1 MSAYY
6 RQVNLSWA
14 IAEQLGEPME
24 IQGQLFDLY
33 PLGSSMILWIKGED
47 GRLRR
52 FEDPFRPRFYAQGK
66 KSDLLDLFHSLQK
79 ERRAAGYQWSR
90 KREFWSGDEVEVM
103 EIEVVDSEDYAQLP
117 RILPPW
123 EEKMTFYNCDI
134 PLPQTYLYEKKIFP
148 TGRCIVEVEG
158 NRIFGI
164 HPDPSESVW
173 MNDEDISDLRIL
185 ELRTEGDPIW
195 KKSLILECEGYRVE
209 METIDIGEI
218 EKSLKHF
225 DPDVVLSDDG
235 DASLLPRLFFEEK
248 RWNISIPWDRE
259 PYPVKRQVHPK
270 GFSYFS
276 YGRTYYK
283 APAHLFLGRWHIDR
297 RNSFIYG
304 ESGME
309 GVIELARLAKI
320 PVQRMARTSP
330 GTAITSMQ
338 LDRAFQDNILIP
350 WRKGEPERFKTAW
363 DLLVADKG
371 GLVFQPKL
379 GIFEDVA
386 EIDFAS
392 MYPTMMA
399 IHNIS
404 PETVLC
410 GCCENRS
417 VPEVG
422 YTICEKRE
430 GIVPKTLRPILA
442 RRTWLKRMAK
452 EAVGSGQKAVG
463 KEDRRLR
470 SEPCEVQGCHASHV
484 VHGGMKKEDTKRRE
498 IYNRKQTALKW
509 MLVTCFGY
517 LGYRN
522 ARFGRI
528 EAHEAVTA
536 FGRESLLRAK
546 EICEEE
552 GFEVLHAIT
561 DSLWI
566 RKKGFREEEV
576 LELCHKIS
584 EATGIT
590 MSLEGIY
597 RWMAF
602 LPSKGNRES
611 PVANRYFGLFQNG
624 KIKARGLAFRRGDTP
639 PLIQE
644 AQLRMLEILAE
655 AKDMD
660 DYREK
665 VPKILDLL
673 LEYSLLLKDGQAKS
687 EDLAIGKRISQ
698 EPSAYKVDSLTALAA
713 QELEDVGI
721 PIHPGEKVRYVIKDA
736 LSKNKAERVRP
747 FPLVGPD
754 DTYDVKKYLE
764 MLVKAAEEILIH
776 VGYDAKRLYP
786 VLSLSPER
794 ERGSRRRA
802 IAALATARVRG
813 TRRIQQKRRPKL
825 PSA

>member
-1 MSAYY
+1 
-6 RQVNLSWA
+6 
-14 IAEQLGEPME
+14 ME
-24 IQGQLFDLY
+24 IQGRLFDLY
-33 PLGSSMILWIKGED
+33 PLESSMILWIKEEG

-79 ERRAAGYQWSR
+79 ERRTAGYQWTR
-90 KREFWSGDEVEVM
+90 KKEFWSGDDVEVM
-103 EIEVVDSEDYAQLP
+103 EIEVVDSEHYAQLP

-123 EEKMTFYNCDI
+123 EEKITFYNCDI
-134 PLPQTYLYEKKIFP
+134 PSPQTYLYEKKIYP
-148 TGRCIVEVEG
+148 TGRCMVEAEE
-158 NRIFGI
+158 NRIFEI
-164 HPDPSESVW
+164 HPDPFESVW
-173 MNDEDISDLRIL
+173 MNDEDLSDLRIL
-185 ELRTEGDPIW
+185 ELRIDGDPW

-209 METIDIGEI
+209 METIDVGEI
-218 EKSLKHF
+218 EKFLKHF
-225 DPDVVLSDDG
+225 DPDVILSDDG

-248 RWNISIPWDRE
+248 RWKISIPWDRE
-259 PYPVKRQVHPK
+259 PYPVKRQIHPK

-276 YGRTYYK
+276 YGRTYYR

-309 GVIELARLAKI
+309 GVVELARLAKI

-350 WRKGEPERFKTAW
+350 WRKGEPERFKTVW

-442 RRTWLKRMAK
+442 RRAWLKKKTK
-452 EAVGSGQKAVG
+452 ELESRKWNVENGDNSPSPPRGEGRGEGADWEKR
-463 KEDRRLR
+463 KET
-470 SEPCEVQGCHASHV
+470 CH
-484 VHGGMKKEDTKRRE
+484 
-498 IYNRKQTALKW
+498 RKQTALKW

-536 FGRESLLRAK
+536 FGRESLLQAK
-546 EICEEE
+546 EICEAE
-552 GFEVLHAIT
+552 GFELLHAIT

-566 RKKGFREEEV
+566 RKKGFKEGEV
-576 LELCHKIS
+576 LELCQKIS

-611 PVANRYFGLFQNG
+611 PVANRYFGLFRNG

-644 AQLRMLEILAE
+644 AQLRMLDILAE
-655 AKDMD
+655 AKEMD
-660 DYREK
+660 DYRMK
-665 VPKILDLL
+665 IPKILDLL
-673 LEYSLLLKDGQAKS
+673 LEYSLVLKDGRAKNG
-687 EDLAIGKRISQ
+687 DLAIGKRISQ

-713 QELEDVGI
+713 QELEDMGI

-736 LSKNKAERVRP
+736 LSKDKAERVRP

-754 DTYDVKKYLE
+754 DTYDVKKYVDL
-764 MLVKAAEEILIH
+764 LVKATEEILIH
-776 VGYDAKRLYP
+776 LGYDAKCLYP
-786 VLSLSPER
+786 LLSLSPER
-794 ERGSRRRA
+794 LCRNRGVDGRDSR
-802 IAALATARVRG
+802 V
-813 TRRIQQKRRPKL
+813 PK
-825 PSA
+825 S

>member
-1 MSAYY
+1 M
-6 RQVNLSWA
+6 L
-14 IAEQLGEPME
+14 ME
-24 IQGQLFDLY
+24 IHGWLFDLY
-33 PLGSSMILWIKGED
+33 PLESSMILWIKGED

-66 KSDLLDLFHSLQK
+66 KSDLLGLFHFLQ
-79 ERRAAGYQWSR
+79 EGRRAAGYQWTRR
-90 KREFWSGDEVEVM
+90 KEFWSGDEAEVI
-103 EIEVVDSEDYAQLP
+103 EIEVADSEHYAQLP
-117 RILPPW
+117 RILPQW
-123 EEKMTFYNCDI
+123 EERITFYNCDI
-134 PLPQTYLYEKKIFP
+134 PLSQTYLYEKEIFP
-148 TGRCIVEVEG
+148 TGRCIIEVEG
-158 NRIFGI
+158 NRIFEI

-173 MNDEDISDLRIL
+173 MNNEDLSDLRVM
-185 ELRTEGDPIW
+185 ELRMDGDSIR

-209 METIDIGEI
+209 METVDVRET
-218 EKSLKHF
+218 EKFLKRF
-225 DPDVVLSDDG
+225 DPDVILSDDG
-235 DASLLPRLFFEEK
+235 DASLLPLLFFEER
-248 RWNISIPWDRE
+248 RWKTSIPWDRE
-259 PYPVKRQVHPK
+259 AYPLKRPANPK
-270 GFSYFS
+270 GLSYFS
-276 YGRTYYK
+276 YGRTYYR
-283 APAHLFLGRWHIDR
+283 APAHLLLGRWHIDR
-297 RNSFIYG
+297 RNSFIFG

-338 LDRAFQDNILIP
+338 LDRAFQDDILIP

-410 GCCENRS
+410 GCCKNQR
-417 VPEVG
+417 VPEAG

-430 GIVPKTLRPILA
+430 GIVPRTLRPVLA
-442 RRTWLKRMAK
+442 RRAWLKKMAK
-452 EAVGSGQKAVG
+452 ETEGGKQKAEG
-463 KEDRRLR
+463 RTTRED
-470 SEPCEVQGCHASHV
+470 Q
-484 VHGGMKKEDTKRRE
+484 DKRRIYSRDMQTRNTVTPACRNADLPKNLVDSQSLRRAGMDTN
-498 IYNRKQTALKW
+498 IYNRKQIALKW
-509 MLVTCFGY
+509 MLVTSFGY

-536 FGRESLLRAK
+536 FGRESLLQAK
-546 EICEEE
+546 EICEEK
-552 GFEVLHAIT
+552 GFELLHAIT

-566 RKKGFREEEV
+566 RKKGFGEEEV
-576 LELCHKIS
+576 LELCQKIG

-602 LPSKGNRES
+602 LPSKGNPES

-624 KIKARGLAFRRGDTP
+624 KIKARGLSFRRSDTP

-644 AQLRMLEILAE
+644 AQVRMIEVLSTTKNIDDVQ
-655 AKDMD
+655 AKIP
-660 DYREK
+660 E
-665 VPKILDLL
+665 ILDLL
-673 LEYSLLLKDGQAKS
+673 LEYSLKLKDGQTRQ
-687 EDLAIGKRISQ
+687 EDLVIGKRISQ
-698 EPSAYKVDSLTALAA
+698 EPNAYKVDSLTALAA
-713 QELEDVGI
+713 QQLEDVGI
-721 PIHPGEKVRYVIKDA
+721 EIHPGEKVRYVIKDA
-736 LSKNKAERVRP
+736 QSKDKSERVKP

-764 MLVKAAEEILIH
+764 MLVKATEEILIH
-776 VGYDAKRLYP
+776 LGYNAKRLKEMIDSNFLP
-786 VLSLSPER
+786 LSRQER
-794 ERGSRRRA
+794 VKERK
-802 IAALATARVRG
+802 V
-813 TRRIQQKRRPKL
+813 KHN
-825 PSA
+825 

>member
-1 MSAYY
+1 
-6 RQVNLSWA
+6 
-14 IAEQLGEPME
+14 ME
-24 IQGQLFDLY
+24 IHGQLFDLY
-33 PLGSSMILWIKGED
+33 PLDSSMILWIREED

-52 FEDPFRPRFYAQGK
+52 FEDPFRARFYAQGK
-66 KSDLLDLFHSLQK
+66 KSDLSDLFHSLQ
-79 ERRAAGYQWSR
+79 RGQQAAGYQWAR
-90 KREFWSGDEVEVM
+90 KKDFWSGDEMEVM
-103 EIEVVDSEDYAQLP
+103 EIEVTDSEHYAQLL
-117 RILPPW
+117 RILPQW
-123 EEKMTFYNCDI
+123 EERMTFYNCDI
-134 PLPQTYLYEKKIFP
+134 PLSQTYLYGRKIFP
-148 TGRCIVEVEG
+148 TGRCTVEVEG
-158 NRIFGI
+158 NRIFEI

-173 MNDEDISDLRIL
+173 INDDDIPDLRVM
-185 ELRTEGDPIW
+185 ELRMDGDSIR

-209 METIDIGEI
+209 METIDVGEI
-218 EKSLKHF
+218 EKFLKHF
-225 DPDVVLSDDG
+225 DPDVILSDDG
-235 DASLLPRLFFEEK
+235 DASLLSLLFSAEK
-248 RWNISIPWDRE
+248 RWKTSIPWDRE

-276 YGRTYYK
+276 YGRTYYR

-338 LDRAFQDNILIP
+338 LDRAFQDDILVP
-350 WRKGEPERFKTAW
+350 WRKGEPEQFKTAW

-410 GCCENRS
+410 GCCENRK

-430 GIVPKTLRPILA
+430 GIVPKTLRPVLA
-442 RRTWLKRMAK
+442 RRAWLKKMAK
-452 EAVGSGQKAVG
+452 ESESKTNKFGVMSSEFGELDNKQQITGVRPTG
-463 KEDRRLR
+463 TDPRHR
-470 SEPCEVQGCHASHV
+470 SRTRDTVT
-484 VHGGMKKEDTKRRE
+484 DTKV
-498 IYNRKQTALKW
+498 YDRKQTALKW
-509 MLVTCFGY
+509 MLVTSFGY

-536 FGRESLLRAK
+536 FGRESLLQAK
-546 EICEEE
+546 EICEER
-552 GFEVLHAIT
+552 GFELLHAIT

-566 RKKGFREEEV
+566 RKKGFSEEEV
-576 LELCHKIS
+576 LKLCQRIS

-602 LPSKGNRES
+602 LPSKGNPES
-611 PVANRYFGLFQNG
+611 PVANRYFGLFRNG
-624 KIKARGLAFRRGDTP
+624 KIKARGLSFRRGDMP

-644 AQLRMLEILAE
+644 AQVRMIEVLSGTKNM
-655 AKDMD
+655 KDFQS
-660 DYREK
+660 K
-665 VPKILDLL
+665 VPEILDLL
-673 LEYSLLLKDGQAKS
+673 LEYSQKLKDGQTKQ
-687 EDLAIGKRISQ
+687 EDLVIGKRISQ
-698 EPSAYKVDSLTALAA
+698 EPNAYKVDSLTALAA
-713 QELEDVGI
+713 QQLEDFGI
-721 PIHPGEKVRYVIKDA
+721 EIHPGEKVRYVIKDA
-736 LSKNKAERVRP
+736 LSKDKSERVRP
-747 FPLVGPD
+747 FPLAGPD

-764 MLVKAAEEILIH
+764 MLVKATEEVLIH
-776 VGYDAKRLYP
+776 LGYNAKCLKGIVGL
-786 VLSLSPER
+786 
-794 ERGSRRRA
+794 
-802 IAALATARVRG
+802 
-813 TRRIQQKRRPKL
+813 
-825 PSA
+825 

>member
-1 MSAYY
+1 
-6 RQVNLSWA
+6 
-14 IAEQLGEPME
+14 
-24 IQGQLFDLY
+24 
-33 PLGSSMILWIKGED
+33 
-47 GRLRR
+47 
-52 FEDPFRPRFYAQGK
+52 
-66 KSDLLDLFHSLQK
+66 
-79 ERRAAGYQWSR
+79 
-90 KREFWSGDEVEVM
+90 
-103 EIEVVDSEDYAQLP
+103 
-117 RILPPW
+117 
-123 EEKMTFYNCDI
+123 
-134 PLPQTYLYEKKIFP
+134 
-148 TGRCIVEVEG
+148 
-158 NRIFGI
+158 
-164 HPDPSESVW
+164 
-173 MNDEDISDLRIL
+173 
-185 ELRTEGDPIW
+185 
-195 KKSLILECEGYRVE
+195 
-209 METIDIGEI
+209 
-218 EKSLKHF
+218 
-225 DPDVVLSDDG
+225 
-235 DASLLPRLFFEEK
+235 
-248 RWNISIPWDRE
+248 
-259 PYPVKRQVHPK
+259 
-270 GFSYFS
+270 
-276 YGRTYYK
+276 
-283 APAHLFLGRWHIDR
+283 
-297 RNSFIYG
+297 
-304 ESGME
+304 ME
-309 GVIELARLAKI
+309 GVIELARLAKV

-338 LDRAFQDNILIP
+338 LDRAFQEGILIP

-379 GIFEDVA
+379 GVFEDVA

-410 GCCENRS
+410 GCCENHS

-430 GIVPKTLRPILA
+430 GIVPKTLRPILT
-442 RRTWLKRMAK
+442 RRTWLKKMAK
-452 EAVGSGQKAVG
+452 APLTPPSPLGGEGKGEGAEGRRQKAEG
-463 KEDRRLR
+463 KEDCGINRE
-470 SEPCEVQGCHASHV
+470 STKDCE
-484 VHGGMKKEDTKRRE
+484 KEMRNKEKRRE

-536 FGRESLLRAK
+536 FGRESLLQAK
-546 EICEEE
+546 EICEAE
-552 GFEVLHAIT
+552 GFELLHAIT

-576 LELCHKIS
+576 LELCQKIS

-602 LPSKGNRES
+602 LPSKGNPES

-624 KIKARGLAFRRGDTP
+624 KIKARGLAFRRSDTP

-644 AQLRMLEILAE
+644 AQLRMLEVLAE

-660 DYREK
+660 DCRVK
-665 VPKILDLL
+665 IPKILDLL
-673 LEYSLLLKDGQAKS
+673 LEYSLMLRDGRAKN

-698 EPSAYKVDSLTALAA
+698 APGAYKVDSLTALAA
-713 QELEDVGI
+713 QELEDAGM

-736 LSKNKAERVRP
+736 ESKDKAERVRP

-754 DTYDVKKYLE
+754 DTYDVKKYLA

-776 VGYDAKRLYP
+776 LGYDAKRLRKELKGFEEP
-786 VLSLSPER
+786 SPPAAGR
-794 ERGSRRRA
+794 SSRGRA
-802 IAALATARVRG
+802 
-813 TRRIQQKRRPKL
+813 KRF
-825 PSA
+825 PSFF

>member
-1 MSAYY
+1 
-6 RQVNLSWA
+6 
-14 IAEQLGEPME
+14 ME
-24 IQGQLFDLY
+24 IHGWLFDLY
-33 PLGSSMILWIKGED
+33 PLESSMILWIREED
-47 GRLRR
+47 GGLRR
-52 FEDPFRPRFYAQGK
+52 FEDPFRPQFYAQGK
-66 KSDLLDLFHSLQK
+66 KSDLFDLFHSLQK
-79 ERRAAGYQWSR
+79 RRWAAGYQWTR
-90 KREFWSGDEVEVM
+90 KRDLWSGDEVEVM
-103 EIEVVDSEDYAQLP
+103 EIEVVDSEYYVQLL
-117 RILPPW
+117 RILPQW

-134 PLPQTYLYEKKIFP
+134 PLSQTYLYEKKFFP
-148 TGRCIVEVEG
+148 TGRCILEVEG
-158 NRIFGI
+158 NRIFEI

-173 MNDEDISDLRIL
+173 MDGEDISDLRVM
-185 ELRTEGDPIW
+185 ELYMNGNSVSLGRQTLNRTG
-195 KKSLILECEGYRVE
+195 SGLILECEGYRVE
-209 METIDIGEI
+209 MEMIDVREI
-218 EKSLKHF
+218 EKFLKHF
-225 DPDVVLSDDG
+225 DPDVILSDDG
-235 DASLLPRLFFEEK
+235 DASLLPFLFSEEK
-248 RWNISIPWDRE
+248 RWKTSIPWDRE
-259 PYPVKRQVHPK
+259 PYPLKRPVNPK
-270 GFSYFS
+270 GLSYFS
-276 YGRTYYK
+276 YGRTYYR
-283 APAHLFLGRWHIDR
+283 APAHIFFGRWHIDR

-399 IHNIS
+399 AHNIS

-410 GCCENRS
+410 GCCENHR
-417 VPEVG
+417 VPEAG
-422 YTICEKRE
+422 YTICERRE
-430 GIVPKTLRPILA
+430 GIVPKTLKPILK
-442 RRTWLKRMAK
+442 RRAWLKKMAK
-452 EAVGSGQKAVG
+452 EGDL
-463 KEDRRLR
+463 E
-470 SEPCEVQGCHASHV
+470 
-484 VHGGMKKEDTKRRE
+484 KRD

-509 MLVTCFGY
+509 MLVTSFGY

-536 FGRESLLRAK
+536 FGREKLLEAK

-552 GFEVLHAIT
+552 GFELLHAIT

-566 RKKGFREEEV
+566 RKKDLREEEV
-576 LELCHKIS
+576 LELCQKIS

-590 MSLEGIY
+590 MNLEGIY

-602 LPSKGNRES
+602 LPSKRNPES
-611 PVANRYFGLFQNG
+611 PVANRYFGLFKNG
-624 KIKARGLAFRRGDTP
+624 KIKARGLSFRRSDIP

-644 AQLRMLEILAE
+644 AQVRMIEVLSGTKNM
-655 AKDMD
+655 KDFQS
-660 DYREK
+660 K
-665 VPKILDLL
+665 VPEILDLL
-673 LEYSLLLKDGQAKS
+673 LEYGLKLKDGQTKQ
-687 EDLAIGKRISQ
+687 EELVIGKRISR
-698 EPSAYKVDSLTALAA
+698 EPNAYKVDSLTALAA
-713 QELEDVGI
+713 QQLEDFGI

-736 LSKNKAERVRP
+736 GSKDKAGRVKP

-764 MLVKAAEEILIH
+764 MLLKATEEILIH
-776 VGYDAKRLYP
+776 IGYDVKRLEEVINVTSSSYKGP
-786 VLSLSPER
+786 PF
-794 ERGSRRRA
+794 GK
-802 IAALATARVRG
+802 G
-813 TRRIQQKRRPKL
+813 RIGGI
-825 PSA
+825 SD

>member
-1 MSAYY
+1 
-6 RQVNLSWA
+6 
-14 IAEQLGEPME
+14 ME
-24 IQGQLFDLY
+24 IRGRLFDLY
-33 PLGSSMILWIKGED
+33 PLGSSMILWIKSED
-47 GRLRR
+47 GGLRR

-66 KSDLLDLFHSLQK
+66 KTNLFDLFHSLSAG
-79 ERRAAGYQWSR
+79 RRAAGYQWTR
-90 KREFWSGDEVEVM
+90 KKELWSGDEVEVM
-103 EIEVVDSEDYAQLP
+103 EIEIVDSEYYAQLP
-117 RILPPW
+117 RILPQW
-123 EEKMTFYNCDI
+123 EERITFYNCDI

-158 NRIFGI
+158 NRIFEI

-173 MNDEDISDLRIL
+173 IDDEDVLDLRVM
-185 ELRTEGDPIW
+185 ELRALNQNGSGRGW
-195 KKSLILECEGYRVE
+195 RSLVLECEGYRVE
-209 METIDIGEI
+209 METIDVGEI
-218 EKSLKHF
+218 ERFLKHF
-225 DPDVVLSDDG
+225 DPDVILSDDG
-235 DASLLPRLFFEEK
+235 DASILPLLFSEEK
-248 RWNISIPWDRE
+248 RWKTSISWDRE
-259 PYPVKRQVHPK
+259 PYPLKRQIHPK
-270 GFSYFS
+270 GRSYFS
-276 YGRTYYK
+276 YGRTYYR

-297 RNSFIYG
+297 RNSFLYG

-309 GVIELARLAKI
+309 GVVELARLAKI

-410 GCCENRS
+410 GCCENHR
-417 VPEVG
+417 VPEAG
-422 YTICEKRE
+422 YTICEKRK
-430 GIVPKTLRPILA
+430 GIVPKTLHPILT
-442 RRTWLKRMAK
+442 RRTWLKKMAK
-452 EAVGSGQKAVG
+452 EGDPEK
-463 KEDRRLR
+463 
-470 SEPCEVQGCHASHV
+470 
-484 VHGGMKKEDTKRRE
+484 RE

-509 MLVTCFGY
+509 MLVTSFGY

-536 FGRESLLRAK
+536 FGRESLLQAK

-552 GFEVLHAIT
+552 GFELLHAIT

-566 RKKGFREEEV
+566 RKKGFREEEI
-576 LELCHKIS
+576 LELCQKIS

-602 LPSKGNRES
+602 LPSKGNPES
-611 PVANRYFGLFQNG
+611 PVANRYFGLFKNG
-624 KIKARGLAFRRGDTP
+624 KIKARGLSFRRGDMP

-644 AQLRMLEILAE
+644 AQVRMIEVLSETKNMEDFQSKIPE
-655 AKDMD
+655 
-660 DYREK
+660 
-665 VPKILDLL
+665 ILDLL
-673 LEYSLLLKDGQAKS
+673 LEYSLKLKDGQTKQ

-698 EPSAYKVDSLTALAA
+698 EPNAYKVDSLTALAA
-713 QELEDVGI
+713 QQLEDVGI
-721 PIHPGEKVRYVIKDA
+721 EIHPGEKVRYVIKNA
-736 LSKNKAERVRP
+736 ESKDKAERVKP

-764 MLVKAAEEILIH
+764 MLVKATEEILIH
-776 VGYDAKRLYP
+776 VGYDMQKT
-786 VLSLSPER
+786 VFLSLTGEGG
-794 ERGSRRRA
+794 RGW
-802 IAALATARVRG
+802 I
-813 TRRIQQKRRPKL
+813 KNN
-825 PSA
+825 

>member
-1 MSAYY
+1 
-6 RQVNLSWA
+6 
-14 IAEQLGEPME
+14 ME
-24 IQGQLFDLY
+24 IRGRLFDLY
-33 PLGSSMILWIKGED
+33 PLESSMILWIKSED

-66 KSDLLDLFHSLQK
+66 KTNLFDLFHSLSAG
-79 ERRAAGYQWSR
+79 RRAAGYQWTR
-90 KREFWSGDEVEVM
+90 KEELWSGDEVEVM
-103 EIEVVDSEDYAQLP
+103 EIEIVDSEYYAQLP
-117 RILPPW
+117 RILPQW
-123 EEKMTFYNCDI
+123 EERITFYNCDI
-134 PLPQTYLYEKKIFP
+134 PLPQTYLYEKRIFP
-148 TGRCIVEVEG
+148 TGRCIAEVEG
-158 NRIFGI
+158 NRIFEI

-173 MNDEDISDLRIL
+173 IDDEDVPDLRVM
-185 ELRTEGDPIW
+185 ELRALNQNGSGRGW
-195 KKSLILECEGYRVE
+195 RSLVLECEGYRVE
-209 METIDIGEI
+209 METIDVGEI
-218 EKSLKHF
+218 ERFLKHF
-225 DPDVVLSDDG
+225 DPDVILSDDG
-235 DASLLPRLFFEEK
+235 DASLLPLLFSEEK
-248 RWNISIPWDRE
+248 RWKTSISWDRE
-259 PYPVKRQVHPK
+259 PYPLKRQIHPK
-270 GFSYFS
+270 GRSYFS
-276 YGRTYYK
+276 YGRTYYR

-309 GVIELARLAKI
+309 GVVELARLAKI

-338 LDRAFQDNILIP
+338 LDRAFQDSILIP

-410 GCCENRS
+410 GCCENHR
-417 VPEVG
+417 VPEAG
-422 YTICEKRE
+422 YTICEKRK
-430 GIVPKTLRPILA
+430 GIVPKTLHPILT
-442 RRTWLKRMAK
+442 RRTWLKKMAK
-452 EAVGSGQKAVG
+452 EGDPEK
-463 KEDRRLR
+463 
-470 SEPCEVQGCHASHV
+470 
-484 VHGGMKKEDTKRRE
+484 RE

-509 MLVTCFGY
+509 MLVTSFGY

-536 FGRESLLRAK
+536 FGRESLLQAK

-552 GFEVLHAIT
+552 GFELLHAIT

-566 RKKGFREEEV
+566 RKKGFREEEI
-576 LELCHKIS
+576 LELCQKIS

-602 LPSKGNRES
+602 LPSKGNPES
-611 PVANRYFGLFQNG
+611 PVANRYFGLFKNG
-624 KIKARGLAFRRGDTP
+624 KIKARGLSFRRGDMP

-644 AQLRMLEILAE
+644 AQVRMIEVLSETKNMEDFQSKIPE
-655 AKDMD
+655 
-660 DYREK
+660 
-665 VPKILDLL
+665 ILDLL
-673 LEYSLLLKDGQAKS
+673 LEYGLKLKDGQTKQ

-698 EPSAYKVDSLTALAA
+698 EPNAYKVDSLTALAA
-713 QELEDVGI
+713 QQLEDVGI
-721 PIHPGEKVRYVIKDA
+721 EIHPGEKVRYVIKDA
-736 LSKNKAERVRP
+736 ESKDKAERVKP

-764 MLVKAAEEILIH
+764 MLVKATEEILIH
-776 VGYDAKRLYP
+776 FGYDMKRLRKELKGFEEP
-786 VLSLSPER
+786 SPP
-794 ERGSRRRA
+794 
-802 IAALATARVRG
+802 AAGRDSRVRV
-813 TRRIQQKRRPKL
+813 KRFPFFY
-825 PSA
+825 